1 MSSIAELRSILD
13 IKEGQMLKDSKGTC
27 SVQMAYSARFC
38 NFFSL
43 MSKVSERILYY
54 STSFKSFAIRL
65 QRSL

>member
-38 NFFSL
+38 KFFFFD
-43 MSKVSERILYY
+43 E
-54 STSFKSFAIRL
+54 
-65 QRSL
+65 QGQ